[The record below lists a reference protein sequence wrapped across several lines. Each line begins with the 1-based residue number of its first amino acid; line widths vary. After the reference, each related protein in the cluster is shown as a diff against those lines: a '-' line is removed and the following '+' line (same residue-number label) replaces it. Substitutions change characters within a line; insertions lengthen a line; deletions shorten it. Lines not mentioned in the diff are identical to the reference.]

1 MSISKID
8 KPWGY
13 EELLELNSKYVVKR
27 LFMKKDH
34 QCSLQ
39 YHNEKHET
47 IYVITGILKIIIGET
62 LETLTEKIYYP
73 NDIVSISPK
82 IIHRMYGES
91 DCIYLESSTPELND
105 VVRLVDDYARV

>member
-1 MSISKID
+1 MSISKIE

-13 EELLELNSKYVVKR
+13 EELLELNDRYVVKR

-47 IYVITGILKIIIGET
+47 IYVVCGELKIVIGET
-62 LETLTEKIYYP
+62 LETLSEKIYYP
-73 NDIVSISPK
+73 NDVIAIPPK
-82 IIHRMYGES
+82 IIHRMYGAS